1 MLRFKKMIASPW
13 FNLLL
18 RFVIGGVFVYAGF
31 IKLMDPKSFAK
42 VISQYDLIPEM
53 LLAPSAIG
61 LPLLELLAGLGLI
74 FNIRG
79 SLSVIFGMLVLFV
92 FFLWYGILNDLSID
106 CGCFSPEEIADYNS
120 LKKAFYRD
128 LLMIGGALFIFLQR
142 YIRSD
147 RNLSLRSWLINL
159 L

>member
-120 LKKAFYRD
+120 LKRAFYRD

>member
-1 MLRFKKMIASPW
+1 MILFKKMIISPW

-18 RFVIGGVFVYAGF
+18 RFVIGAVFAYAGF

-42 VISQYDLIPEM
+42 VISQYDLIPEL
-53 LLAPSAIG
+53 LLAPVSIG

-92 FFLWYGILNDLSID
+92 FVLWYGTLKDLSID

-120 LKKAFYRD
+120 LKRAFYRD

>member
-1 MLRFKKMIASPW
+1 MLRFKKMIVSPW

-42 VISQYDLIPEM
+42 VISQYALIPEM
-53 LLAPSAIG
+53 LLAPVAIG

-92 FFLWYGILNDLSID
+92 LVLWYGILNDLSID

-120 LKKAFYRD
+120 LKRALYRD
-128 LLMIGGALFIFLQR
+128 LLMIGGSLFIFLQR

-147 RNLSLRSWLINL
+147 RNLSTRSWLINL

>member
-1 MLRFKKMIASPW
+1 MILFKKMIISPW

-18 RFVIGGVFVYAGF
+18 RFVIGMVFMYAGF

-42 VISQYDLIPEM
+42 VISQYDLIPEL
-53 LLAPSAIG
+53 LLAPVAIG
-61 LPLLELLAGLGLI
+61 LPSLEFLAGLGLI

-79 SLSVIFGMLVLFV
+79 SLSVIFSMLILFV
-92 FFLWYGILNDLSID
+92 FVLWYGILNDLSID

-120 LKKAFYRD
+120 LKRAFYRD
-128 LLMIGGALFIFLQR
+128 LLMIGGALVIFLQR
-142 YIRSD
+142 YIRLD
-147 RNLSLRSWLINL
+147 RNLSPRSWLINL

>member
-1 MLRFKKMIASPW
+1 MLRFKEMIVSPW

-31 IKLMDPKSFAK
+31 IKLMDPQSFAK
-42 VISQYDLIPEM
+42 VISRYDLIPEV
-53 LLAPSAIG
+53 LLAPVAVG
-61 LPLLELLAGLGLI
+61 LPLLELLAGLGLL

-79 SLSVIFGMLVLFV
+79 SLSVIFGILVLFV
-92 FFLWYGILNDLSID
+92 FVLWYGILNDLSID
-106 CGCFSPEEIADYNS
+106 CGCFSPEEIADYKS
-120 LKKAFYRD
+120 LKRALYRD

-142 YIRSD
+142 YVQSD
-147 RNLSLRSWLINL
+147 RNLSPRSWLINL